1 MFIEFIAT
9 TLEDAMLIEQ
19 SGADRIELVSAL
31 TEGGL
36 TPSHSLIE
44 AAVNRVSIP
53 VNVMVR
59 PHSQSFC
66 YSDDDFL
73 IMKNDIKIIR
83 SIGANGVVLGVL
95 NEKGEINQHML
106 EELLKECNGM
116 EVTFHRAID
125 YTINPVQAAETLDQY
140 KEITTILTSGGNGEL
155 SSRLQTIQQMKT
167 ACKNASILVGSGLNS
182 SNIRSVHSTVKTG
195 YYHFGTAVRKNHS
208 PIEGIHLEKAK
219 EIVQLL
225 KVKREDQFSSM

>member
-1 MFIEFIAT
+1 MRDSYGILLLKSLTVKRIKKRRQQHIRKVDTMFIEFIAT
-9 TLEDAMLIEQ
+9 TLEDAILIEQ

-95 NEKGEINQHML
+95 NEKGEVNQHML

-125 YTINPVQAAETLDQY
+125 YTINPVQAAETLAQY

-155 SSRLQTIQQMKT
+155 SSRMQTIQ
-167 ACKNASILVGSGLNS
+167 
-182 SNIRSVHSTVKTG
+182 
-195 YYHFGTAVRKNHS
+195 
-208 PIEGIHLEKAK
+208 
-219 EIVQLL
+219 
-225 KVKREDQFSSM
+225 

>member
-9 TLEDAMLIEQ
+9 TLEDAILIEQ

-95 NEKGEINQHML
+95 NEKGEVNQHML

-125 YTINPVQAAETLDQY
+125 YTINPVQAAETLAQY

-155 SSRLQTIQQMKT
+155 SSRMQTIQQMKT

-225 KVKREDQFSSM
+225 KVKREDQ

>member
-9 TLEDAMLIEQ
+9 TLEDAILIEQ

-44 AAVNRVSIP
+44 AVVNRVSIP

-66 YSDDDFL
+66 YSYDDFL

-83 SIGANGVVLGVL
+83 SLGANGVVLGVL
-95 NEKGEINQHML
+95 NEKHEVNQHML
-106 EELLKECNGM
+106 EELLMECNGM

-125 YTINPVQAAETLDQY
+125 CTIDPVQAAKTLARY
-140 KEITTILTSGGNGEL
+140 KEITTILTSGGNGEF
-155 SSRLQTIQQMKT
+155 SSRLQTIQQMKA
-167 ACKNASILVGSGLNS
+167 ACKHVSILVGSGLNS
-182 SNIRSVHSTVKTG
+182 SNICSVHSTVKTG

-208 PIEGIHLEKAK
+208 LIEGIHLEKAK
-219 EIVQLL
+219 EIVQIL
-225 KVKREDQFSSM
+225 KGEGRRSM